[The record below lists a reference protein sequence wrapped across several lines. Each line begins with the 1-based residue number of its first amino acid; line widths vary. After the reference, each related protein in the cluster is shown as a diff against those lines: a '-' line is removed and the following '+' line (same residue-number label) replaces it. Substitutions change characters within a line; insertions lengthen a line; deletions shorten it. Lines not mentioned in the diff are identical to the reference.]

1 MPAPLAEAGVYDEL
15 AELEKMMDEYAH
27 FMQIQPENAGSLEP
41 MIRELAEKAELDG
54 KYLMMRTSL
63 FQNMSENFIN
73 TLKN

>member
-1 MPAPLAEAGVYDEL
+1 
-15 AELEKMMDEYAH
+15 MMDEYAH

-54 KYLMMRTSL
+54 EIPYDENKP